1 MPKLTQDFYL
11 RDDVVQIAKD
21 LLGKAL
27 FTSVNGKVTAG
38 MVVETE
44 AYSGRNDRACHADQ
58 HRRTRRTEIMF
69 SEGGMA
75 YVYLCYGI
83 HHLFNVVTNVEGMA
97 DAVLIRALEP
107 LDGLDEMMLRRKM
120 NNAGKRLTSGPGV
133 LTQAMGIRTEHYGL
147 SLLGDRI
154 WFEDIG
160 AVVTMQEMQAAK
172 RIGVDYAGEDAL
184 KPWRFYIK
192 ENHWV
197 SRL

>member
-1 MPKLTQDFYL
+1 MPKVTKDFYL

-27 FTSVNGKVTAG
+27 FTRMNGKVTTG
-38 MVVETE
+38 IVVETE
-44 AYSGRNDRACHADQ
+44 AYSGRNDRACHANQ
-58 HRRTRRTEIMF
+58 HLRTGRTEVMF

-83 HHLFNVVTNVEGMA
+83 HHLFNVVTNIEGMA
-97 DAVLIRALEP
+97 DAILIRALEP
-107 LDGLDEMMLRRKM
+107 LQGIDEMMQRRKM
-120 NNAGKRLTSGPGV
+120 TSIEKRLTSGPGV
-133 LTQAMGIRTEHYGL
+133 LSEAMGIKTVHYGL
-147 SLLGDRI
+147 SLVGDRI
-154 WFEDIG
+154 WFEDIRRTIPDEKIH
-160 AVVTMQEMQAAK
+160 ASK

-192 ENHWV
+192 ENTWV